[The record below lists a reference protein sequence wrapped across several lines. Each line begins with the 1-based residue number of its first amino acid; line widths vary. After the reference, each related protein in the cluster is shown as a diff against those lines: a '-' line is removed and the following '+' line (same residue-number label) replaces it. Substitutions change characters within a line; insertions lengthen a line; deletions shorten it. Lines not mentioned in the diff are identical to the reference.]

1 MLLYGSDT
9 LDAYALLR
17 RGLLDGYGL
26 ETLPTIQKTAGG
38 KPYFPARPDIHFNVS
53 HSGKF
58 ALCCVDET
66 PVGADI
72 ERIVPRR
79 DTLPRYVFS
88 PAEFAY
94 YKEQGGDWATFY
106 RLWTCKESVVK
117 QRGDGIFP
125 PSAAAIPL
133 PPAQKLG
140 ELYFQSYE
148 GEGFSA
154 AVCALKPPP
163 SRIFWV

>member
-1 MLLYGSDT
+1 MFLYGSDT

-17 RGLLDGYGL
+17 RVLLDGYGL
-26 ETLPTIQKTAGG
+26 DTLPPIQKTPGG
-38 KPYFPARPDIHFNVS
+38 KPYFPTRPEIHFNVS
-53 HSGKF
+53 HSGSF
-58 ALCCVDET
+58 ALCCVAES

-79 DTLPRYVFS
+79 DTLPQYVFS
-88 PAEFAY
+88 PQEFAY
-94 YKEQGGDWATFY
+94 YQEQGGNWATFY
-106 RLWTCKESVVK
+106 TLWTLKESGAK
-117 QRGDGIFP
+117 QRGGGIFP
-125 PSAAAIPL
+125 PAAATIPL

-154 AVCALKPPP
+154 AVCAPNPPP